1 MTTSRGIVSLP
12 RAALLLCVAALLPG
26 CSREQAPPT
35 PVQGTLIG
43 TAHAV
48 ARDVPVVAT
57 SIGRLESRA
66 APHVAAEIDA
76 RVLRLAVDEGDTVRA
91 GDTLAELDATPYAL
105 ELEAAGAELARVD
118 TLRANEER
126 RVKRFEELAARG
138 SISREQLDDARA
150 QLAMLHAQ
158 RDAVAARA
166 RIAEDQHARAV
177 VRAPLAGRIERRLV
191 SAGDFARRGT
201 PLFAIATS
209 NALRALLP
217 VPEPLAREITPGL
230 AVELDSPLSP
240 GRRLAGRVTELR
252 PAVGEAN
259 RAVWVIVD
267 VDDAGDWRPEATVRA
282 RIVLRTRADAV
293 VVPAPSVV
301 RRPAGDVVYAIV
313 DGRAAQRVVSTG
325 ERIDGLVEIREGLVA
340 GATVAVEGAGY
351 LSDGAPVRLAES
363 AP

>member
-1 MTTSRGIVSLP
+1 MTTSRCLVSLP
-12 RAALLLCVAALLPG
+12 RAALLLCVAALLAG
-26 CSREQAPPT
+26 CSREPAPP
-35 PVQGTLIG
+35 PPQGTLVG
-43 TAHAV
+43 TARALTQ
-48 ARDVPVVAT
+48 DVPVVAT

-66 APHVAAEIDA
+66 APQVAAEIDA

-105 ELEAAGAELARVD
+105 ELKAAGAELARVGA
-118 TLRANEER
+118 LLANEER

-150 QLAMLHAQ
+150 QVAMLRAQ
-158 RDAVAARA
+158 RDATVARA
-166 RIAEDQHARAV
+166 RIAEDQHARTS

-209 NALRALLP
+209 DALRALLP

-230 AVELDSPLSP
+230 AVELDSPLTP

-252 PAVGEAN
+252 PAVGETN

-282 RIVLRTRADAV
+282 RIVLRTRTDAV
-293 VVPAPSVV
+293 VVPAQSVV
-301 RRPAGDVVYAIV
+301 RRPAGEVVYAIA
-313 DGRAAQRVVSTG
+313 DGKAAQRVVTTG
-325 ERIDGLVEIREGLVA
+325 ERIDGLVEIYEGLAA
-340 GATVAVEGAGY
+340 GETVAVEGAAY